1 MTTATA
7 RLDLRLESRDKDRIT
22 KAAAL
27 RGMAVSAFVR
37 DAVLREADTAIAAD
51 TVVTL
56 SEDESRRFLATLDE
70 PFRPNVRLKKAM
82 DAAARLAR
90 QLANIADTGFAVQVA
105 IHGCSGTA
113 LHACS
118 ARRIPQ

>member
-1 MTTATA
+1 MTTTTA
-7 RLDLRLESRDKDRIT
+7 RLDLRLDIRDKDRIA

-56 SEDESRRFLATLDE
+56 SEQASRRFLALLDE
-70 PFRPNVRLKKAM
+70 PFRPNDRLQKAM
-82 DAAARLAR
+82 EDAANL
-90 QLANIADTGFAVQVA
+90 
-105 IHGCSGTA
+105 
-113 LHACS
+113 
-118 ARRIPQ
+118 